1 MRSCFR
7 ARIFLMAGCVALA
20 VPPAVRAQQAALTVR
35 PLAEGLQ
42 RPHGVAIHPQTGDI
56 YVSERGSG
64 RIVVLR
70 NGRPEPALAPG
81 WTVSEDL
88 PRWAI
93 SDSMPLSAWMSPA
106 LNQPGPIAFST
117 NGTLFVAEQTPQGRI
132 LEFRPDA
139 QGLYTQAIA
148 VPVPWL
154 DQEFQWRDLQVD
166 ALNRLF
172 IAGADE
178 VGSDFMKFGSALVR
192 ETNGDWWVI
201 DFGPF
206 ANFGPFALSARE
218 DVMVLGDRNRGKL
231 SWWEVH
237 RHIMLGGVP
246 DSTGRAELQ
255 ALALYPDGAFIIGQ
269 LDAPGQAV
277 LKRLDPFNFQQ
288 TTLATGFRSIGDIAM
303 DRPNVRYY
311 VTDPEAGKVLECTL
325 PASVR
330 FNEVAMRQIVRAVDG
345 MMGVTEEAP
354 AFLGNFFEQLQSA
367 AQDLL
372 PEDSTHTIQFNLSDI
387 AGKMPIVAGRIRA
400 AVEVAGAEEDPI
412 EQVEFFLLFP
422 SKVVM
427 TDVAVSPSMSFFS
440 ARRKSGKVE
449 QTKPLFQGDVGVYRL
464 SGTNVSRVASAPGG
478 LHIPIV
484 VCGLDEADGGIYV
497 NLSFLGAGI
506 YGDYYL
512 TLFQGPREQ
521 TAKLVVKSPTS
532 ESGNITYEASFMDE
546 ATIEGMDGSVTRE
559 QVSNLLVAGFG
570 AGGGVNRSVGWLR
583 LGQFPAAMTVSF
595 GDVGDTTLTGAASGM
610 RDIVEQKRVEM
621 SLEAASEIQGQEP
634 EIVPGAGG
642 ETEAPAPDA
651 APAGETAL

>member
-1 MRSCFR
+1 
-7 ARIFLMAGCVALA
+7 MAGCVALA

-132 LEFRPDA
+132 LEFRPDV

-192 ETNGDWWVI
+192 EANGDWWEI

-345 MMGVTEEAP
+345 MMGMTEEAP

-621 SLEAASEIQGQEP
+621 SLDAASEIQGQEP

>member
-303 DRPNVRYY
+303 DRPNARYY
-311 VTDPEAGKVLECTL
+311 VTDPEAGKVLETET
-325 PASVR
+325 VG
-330 FNEVAMRQIVRAVDG
+330 AVT
-345 MMGVTEEAP
+345 VT
-354 AFLGNFFEQLQSA
+354 
-367 AQDLL
+367 
-372 PEDSTHTIQFNLSDI
+372 I
-387 AGKMPIVAGRIRA
+387 GR
-400 AVEVAGAEEDPI
+400 
-412 EQVEFFLLFP
+412 
-422 SKVVM
+422 
-427 TDVAVSPSMSFFS
+427 
-440 ARRKSGKVE
+440 
-449 QTKPLFQGDVGVYRL
+449 QGDL
-464 SGTNVSRVASAPGG
+464 
-478 LHIPIV
+478 
-484 VCGLDEADGGIYV
+484 
-497 NLSFLGAGI
+497 
-506 YGDYYL
+506 
-512 TLFQGPREQ
+512 
-521 TAKLVVKSPTS
+521 
-532 ESGNITYEASFMDE
+532 
-546 ATIEGMDGSVTRE
+546 
-559 QVSNLLVAGFG
+559 
-570 AGGGVNRSVGWLR
+570 
-583 LGQFPAAMTVSF
+583 
-595 GDVGDTTLTGAASGM
+595 
-610 RDIVEQKRVEM
+610 RVE
-621 SLEAASEIQGQEP
+621 
-634 EIVPGAGG
+634 
-642 ETEAPAPDA
+642 TFRH
-651 APAGETAL
+651 

>member
-20 VPPAVRAQQAALTVR
+20 VPPAVRAQQDALTVR

-192 ETNGDWWVI
+192 EANGDWWVI

-303 DRPNVRYY
+303 DRPNARYY

-330 FNEVAMRQIVRAVDG
+330 FNEVAMRQIVRGVDG

>member
-1 MRSCFR
+1 MRNFFR
-7 ARIFLMAGCVALA
+7 ARIFLIAGWIALA
-20 VPPAVRAQQAALTVR
+20 GVTTAWAQQAPTLAVR
-35 PLAEGLQ
+35 TLLDGLKQ
-42 RPHGVAIHPQTGDI
+42 PFGVAKHPLTGEL
-56 YVSERGSG
+56 YVSELGSG
-64 RIVVLR
+64 RILVLR
-70 NGRPEPALAPG
+70 NGRPETVLMPG
-81 WTVSEDL
+81 WTVSTDL

-93 SDSMPLSAWMSPA
+93 SEAVPFETWMSPA
-106 LNQPGPIAFST
+106 LVKPGPIAFST
-117 NGTLFVAEQTPQGRI
+117 NGTLFVAEQIPHGRI
-132 LEFRPDA
+132 LEFRPND
-139 QGLYTQAIA
+139 QGQYTQAIA

-178 VGSDFMKFGSALVR
+178 IGSDFMKFGTALVR
-192 ETNGDWWVI
+192 ESNGDWWVI

-255 ALALYPDGAFIIGQ
+255 ALAIYPDGAFIIGQ
-269 LDAPGQAV
+269 RDAPGKAV
-277 LKRLDPFNFQQ
+277 LRRLDPFNFQQ
-288 TTLATGFRSIGDIAM
+288 SVLAEGFQSIGDIAI
-303 DRPNVRYY
+303 DRVNSTYY
-311 VTDPEAGKVLECTL
+311 VTDVEAGKVLECTPQPPL
-325 PASVR
+325 R

-345 MMGVTEEAP
+345 MMGTTAEAP

-367 AQDLL
+367 AQGLL
-372 PEDSTHTIQFNLSDI
+372 PDDSTHSIDFNLSDI

-449 QTKPLFQGDVGVYRL
+449 QTKPLFQGDVGVYRY
-464 SGTNVSRVASAPGG
+464 SGTNISRVASAPGG
-478 LHIPIV
+478 LHIPVV
-484 VCGLDEADGGIYV
+484 VCGLGQTDGGTYV

-512 TLFQGPREQ
+512 TLFQGPQEQ
-521 TAKLVVKSPTS
+521 TAKLVVKSPTAD
-532 ESGNITYEASFMDE
+532 SGSVTYEASFMDE
-546 ATIEGMDGSVTRE
+546 ATIEGMDGTVTRE

-583 LGQFPAAMTVSF
+583 LGRFPAALTVSF
-595 GDVGDTTLTGAASGM
+595 GDVGDTTMTGAGAASGM
-610 RDIVEQKRVEM
+610 RDIVEKKRVEM
-621 SLEAASEIQGQEP
+621 SLDAASDIEGVVPATADELPAAAQDAAEPSGEAAP
-634 EIVPGAGG
+634 
-642 ETEAPAPDA
+642 
-651 APAGETAL
+651 

>member
-20 VPPAVRAQQAALTVR
+20 VPPAVRAQQDALTVR

-303 DRPNVRYY
+303 DRPNARYY

-330 FNEVAMRQIVRAVDG
+330 FNEVAMRQIVRGVDG

-651 APAGETAL
+651 APAGEAVP

>member
-303 DRPNVRYY
+303 DRPNARYY

-330 FNEVAMRQIVRAVDG
+330 FNEVAMRQIVRGVDG

-546 ATIEGMDGSVTRE
+546 VTIEGMDGSVTRE

>member
-192 ETNGDWWVI
+192 EANGDWWVI

-303 DRPNVRYY
+303 DRPNARYY

-325 PASVR
+325 PPSVR
-330 FNEVAMRQIVRAVDG
+330 FNEAAMRQIVRAVDG
-345 MMGVTEEAP
+345 MMGMTEEAP

-621 SLEAASEIQGQEP
+621 SLDAASEIQGQEP

-642 ETEAPAPDA
+642 ETEAPALDA
-651 APAGETAL
+651 APSGETAP

>member
-1 MRSCFR
+1 
-7 ARIFLMAGCVALA
+7 MAGCVALA

-192 ETNGDWWVI
+192 EANGDWWVI

>member
-20 VPPAVRAQQAALTVR
+20 VPPAVRAQQDALTVR

-303 DRPNVRYY
+303 DRPNARYY

-345 MMGVTEEAP
+345 MMGMTEEAP

-621 SLEAASEIQGQEP
+621 SLDAASEIQGQEP

-651 APAGETAL
+651 APAGEAVP

>member
-1 MRSCFR
+1 
-7 ARIFLMAGCVALA
+7 MAGCIALA
-20 VPPAVRAQQAALTVR
+20 VPPAVRAQQASLAVR

-42 RPHGVAIHPQTGDI
+42 RPHGVALHPQTGDI

-93 SDSMPLSAWMSPA
+93 SDSMPLSTWMSPA

-345 MMGVTEEAP
+345 MMGMTEEAP

-621 SLEAASEIQGQEP
+621 SLDAASEIQGQEP

>member
-192 ETNGDWWVI
+192 EANGDWWVI

-345 MMGVTEEAP
+345 MMGMTEEAP

-546 ATIEGMDGSVTRE
+546 VTIEGMDGSVTRE

>member
-1 MRSCFR
+1 
-7 ARIFLMAGCVALA
+7 MAGCVALA

-192 ETNGDWWVI
+192 EANGDWWVI

-345 MMGVTEEAP
+345 MMGMTEEAP

-546 ATIEGMDGSVTRE
+546 VTIEGMDGSVTRE

>member
-192 ETNGDWWVI
+192 EANGDWWVI

-546 ATIEGMDGSVTRE
+546 VTIEGMDGSVTRE

>member
-303 DRPNVRYY
+303 DRPNARYY

-345 MMGVTEEAP
+345 MMGMTEEAP

-546 ATIEGMDGSVTRE
+546 VTIEGMDGSVTRE

>member
-192 ETNGDWWVI
+192 EANGDWWVI

-303 DRPNVRYY
+303 DRPNARYY

-345 MMGVTEEAP
+345 MMGMTEEAP

-621 SLEAASEIQGQEP
+621 SLDAASEIQGQEP

-642 ETEAPAPDA
+642 EIEAPAPDA
-651 APAGETAL
+651 APSGEAVP

>member
-1 MRSCFR
+1 
-7 ARIFLMAGCVALA
+7 MAGCVALA

-117 NGTLFVAEQTPQGRI
+117 NGTLFVAEQTHQGRI
-132 LEFRPDA
+132 LEIRPDA

-192 ETNGDWWVI
+192 EANGDWWVI

-330 FNEVAMRQIVRAVDG
+330 FNEVAMRQIVRGVDG

-546 ATIEGMDGSVTRE
+546 VTIEGMDGSVTRE

>member
-192 ETNGDWWVI
+192 EANGDWWVI

-345 MMGVTEEAP
+345 MMGMTEEAP

>member
-192 ETNGDWWVI
+192 EANGDWWVI

-330 FNEVAMRQIVRAVDG
+330 FNEVAMRQIVRGVDG

-546 ATIEGMDGSVTRE
+546 VTIEGMDGSVTRE

>member
-303 DRPNVRYY
+303 DRPNARYY
-311 VTDPEAGKVLECTL
+311 VTDPEAGKVLECS
-325 PASVR
+325 PPPSVR
-330 FNEVAMRQIVRAVDG
+330 FNEIAMRQIVRAVDS
-345 MMGVTEEAP
+345 MTGVTEEAP
-354 AFLGNFFEQLQSA
+354 AFLGTFFEQLQSA
-367 AQDLL
+367 ARDLL
-372 PEDSTHTIQFNLSDI
+372 PEDSTHAVQFNLSDI

-412 EQVEFFLLFP
+412 EQVDFLCFP

-440 ARRKSGKVE
+440 RAARAEGRAD
-449 QTKPLFQGDVGVYRL
+449 QALFQGDVGVYRL
-464 SGTNVSRVASAPGG
+464 SGTNVSRVASAPGPPHSHRG
-478 LHIPIV
+478 LRPGRSRRRHLCEPV
-484 VCGLDEADGGIYV
+484 VPR
-497 NLSFLGAGI
+497 AGI

-546 ATIEGMDGSVTRE
+546 AIIEGMDGSVTRE